1 MKITEKK
8 YFRLKFFEWISLAIN
23 VILSYILIS
32 LGNGESISPLWIILG
47 LFIAGQGLFKVHRVK
62 LSKDFSIIGL
72 LIDCICVLILSA
84 ICILAILINTSSFL
98 LTTIMLSF
106 VIIEIIIYLLMV
118 FGYKIFK
125 F

>member
-8 YFRLKFFEWISLAIN
+8 YLRLKFFEWISLAIN